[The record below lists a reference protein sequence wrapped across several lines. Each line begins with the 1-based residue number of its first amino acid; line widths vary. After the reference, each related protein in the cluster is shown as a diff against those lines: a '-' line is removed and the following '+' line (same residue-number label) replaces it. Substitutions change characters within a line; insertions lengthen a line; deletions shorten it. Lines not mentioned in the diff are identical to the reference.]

1 MTSTRIKTRETKLN
15 SVEDSTI
22 ADHLRDIG
30 MAFSVWSR
38 MVMFGAIAEH
48 DAQQWRPAEARQ
60 CRAVPVASRASAK
73 RGGTGLPTVR
83 HRDHVRSGFGGAF
96 RPLRV

>member
-1 MTSTRIKTRETKLN
+1 MTCTTRTKTRETKVN

-22 ADHLRDIG
+22 TEHLRDIG

-48 DAQQWRPAEARQ
+48 DAKNWRQPESRQ
-60 CRAVPVASRASAK
+60 CPAAPVASRASAK
-73 RGGTGLPTVR
+73 RGSGLPAVR
-83 HRDHVRSGFGGAF
+83 HRDHPRGGFGGNF